1 MPVATRL
8 MRLLAIALTI
18 GAATISAVAQADE
31 SHLYDKW
38 QLSGSGTVVLIGG
51 DVRIDS
57 KNGEVGT
64 TLDAKDDLGLPG
76 SKFQPRAALRWRP
89 GRRHEL
95 EGGYQ
100 LARRSGETTLSRTIE
115 FEDSTYDAGLNIK
128 SKFNTDQLFLTYRY
142 AFMAKEREQIG
153 AALGLG
159 AFFYK
164 FEIKATGSVSGGG
177 GSATADRTASLVGP
191 TASLGLYGRFRAGEH
206 WYFEPEIRY
215 LRIEIDR
222 YSARVSEGGLAA
234 RRFVSPKVAIE
245 AGYGWS
251 GVKVDVGPKTDGS
264 IINLDASG
272 GIKFTQQNLRL
283 GVVVRI

>member
-1 MPVATRL
+1 MPAPTRL
-8 MRLLAIALTI
+8 MRFLAIALTL
-18 GAATISAVAQADE
+18 GAATTSVVAQADE
-31 SHLYDKW
+31 SHLYDKL
-38 QLSGSGTVVLIGG
+38 QVSGSGTVLLIGG
-51 DVRIDS
+51 DIRIDS

-64 TLDAKDDLGLPG
+64 TLDSKDDLGLPG
-76 SKFQPRAALRWRP
+76 SKFQPRAAIRWRP

-100 LARRSGETTLSRTIE
+100 LARRSGENTLSRTIE

-142 AFMAKEREQIG
+142 AFMAKERRQIG

-164 FEIKATGSVSGGG
+164 FEIKVAGSVSGGG
-177 GSATADRTASLVGP
+177 TADRSQSASFVGP
-191 TASLGLYGRFRAGEH
+191 TASLGLYGRFRAGER

-234 RRFVSPKVAIE
+234 RRFVSSKVALE

-251 GVKVDVGPKTDGS
+251 GVKVDVGPKTDSSS
-264 IINLDASG
+264 IIDLDASG
-272 GIKFTQQNLRL
+272 RIKFSQQNVRL
-283 GVVVRI
+283 GVVARI